1 MKAGEAGVLAAAAL
15 LVAGGLF
22 VGFTPMPQGELLE
35 RQDAAEENLSV
46 YDQLKEAIRPCH
58 FGNFPRETF
67 RGDTTV
73 WVADLDYNM
82 YTVPQVDLLVT
93 RKLRELEFTGITARE
108 GEDGGIVFRALFPDG
123 QPLEMQFIP

>member
-1 MKAGEAGVLAAAAL
+1 MKAGEAGVLAAAVL

-22 VGFTPMPQGELLE
+22 VGFAPMPEGDLLE
-35 RQDAAEENLSV
+35 QQDIIEEDLPV
-46 YDQLKEAIRPCH
+46 YDRLKASVRPYH

-82 YTVPQVDLLVT
+82 YTVAQVDLLVT

-123 QPLEMQFIP
+123 QPLEIQLIP